1 MAIKFDN
8 KAPEWDNLGAEPDA
22 ELKKGGFLAG
32 YKPPAAYF
40 NWFFNRTYECVKELQ
55 EKLVSNLK
63 SLAFKDKVGDD
74 DITAVAANKVTQDS
88 KHRMITDAERST
100 WNGKADAS
108 GSDVSET
115 TVKTLDTITTEFP
128 VPVAGECTKTFLG
141 KVKKFFEDTK
151 NWMTGVCLIGQIV
164 NNCVT
169 NNAKLPLS
177 AAQGKV
183 LMDLYTV
190 LNTNLINMS
199 RTNAINGD
207 IATFADNAPL
217 NTFLRRRYE
226 ITNGTASGAPDAQ
239 DGYVEIHKTVSN
251 DWIVIYAITNRG
263 TVYTR
268 AKTEGVWGAW
278 TNCND
283 KLGVSIQRLEYRW
296 DNQNPKLIVTD
307 PNGYSAYVSLT
318 KYQG

>member
-108 GSDVSET
+108 GGDVSEM
-115 TVKTLDTITTEFP
+115 TVKTLETITTEFP

-190 LNTNLINMS
+190 LNTKIIYVDTPS
-199 RTNAINGD
+199 VPITASAGQSW
-207 IATFADNAPL
+207 FADIPF
-217 NTFLRRRYE
+217 TK
-226 ITNGTASGAPDAQ
+226 Q
-239 DGYVEIHKTVSN
+239 DGYIPISATINCTGGNSQAYIIGIHQL
-251 DWIVIYAITNRG
+251 TNGSVRVAFQNYSG
-263 TVYTR
+263 SPQTINIS
-268 AKTEGVWGAW
+268 AKV
-278 TNCND
+278 
-283 KLGVSIQRLEYRW
+283 V
-296 DNQNPKLIVTD
+296 LIKQT
-307 PNGYSAYVSLT
+307 
-318 KYQG
+318 

>member
-8 KAPEWDNLGAEPDA
+8 KAPEWDNVGAEPDA

-55 EKLVSNLK
+55 EKLVSSLK

-108 GSDVSET
+108 GGDVSEM
-115 TVKTLDTITTEFP
+115 TVKTLGTITTAFP
-128 VPVAGECTKTFLG
+128 VPVAGESTKTFLG

-190 LNTNLINMS
+190 LNTNLLALFSVSTIKSPSYTLTPGTWVDALEINIPVPNGSKLFDVQIIHSGHGAVFCFGISFSDNGFVQIYLGNSS
-199 RTNAINGD
+199 RTE
-207 IATFADNAPL
+207 TV
-217 NTFLRRRYE
+217 
-226 ITNGTASGAPDAQ
+226 TAQ
-239 DGYVEIHKTVSN
+239 
-251 DWIVIYAITNRG
+251 
-263 TVYTR
+263 
-268 AKTEGVWGAW
+268 
-278 TNCND
+278 
-283 KLGVSIQRLEYRW
+283 
-296 DNQNPKLIVTD
+296 
-307 PNGYSAYVSLT
+307 VSL
-318 KYQG
+318 KARFIKKL

>member
-8 KAPEWDNLGAEPDA
+8 KAPEWDNVGAEPDA

-55 EKLVSNLK
+55 EKLVSSLK

-108 GSDVSET
+108 GGDVSEM
-115 TVKTLDTITTEFP
+115 TVKTLGTITTEFP
-128 VPVAGECTKTFLG
+128 VPVAGESTKTFLG

-190 LNTNLINMS
+190 LNTK
-199 RTNAINGD
+199 
-207 IATFADNAPL
+207 
-217 NTFLRRRYE
+217 
-226 ITNGTASGAPDAQ
+226 ITNNGIVDSYSGDAVINLDWVRAGTVVYKVLNGTCFVDF
-239 DGYVEIHKTVSN
+239 DITVK
-251 DWIVIYAITNRG
+251 AITAVN
-263 TVYTR
+263 T
-268 AKTEGVWGAW
+268 
-278 TNCND
+278 
-283 KLGVSIQRLEYRW
+283 
-296 DNQNPKLIVTD
+296 LIVSGLPTSTIVRHGRIAGWENGNISMPFYLNNTD
-307 PNGYSAYVSLT
+307 IIANPCSAGRYAGCFSFSII
-318 KYQG
+318 

>member
-8 KAPEWDNLGAEPDA
+8 KAPEWDNVGAEPDA

-55 EKLVSNLK
+55 EKLVSSLK

-108 GSDVSET
+108 GGDVSEM
-115 TVKTLDTITTEFP
+115 TVKTLGTITTAFP
-128 VPVAGECTKTFLG
+128 VPVAGESTKTFLG

-190 LNTNLINMS
+190 LNTNL
-199 RTNAINGD
+199 TGLNARFHFDRVAIMQPFFDDAEKSFGFRLYYD
-207 IATFADNAPL
+207 VSM
-217 NTFLRRRYE
+217 
-226 ITNGTASGAPDAQ
+226 TAG
-239 DGYVEIHKTVSN
+239 
-251 DWIVIYAITNRG
+251 YAIHFI
-263 TVYTR
+263 
-268 AKTEGVWGAW
+268 
-278 TNCND
+278 
-283 KLGVSIQRLEYRW
+283 L
-296 DNQNPKLIVTD
+296 
-307 PNGYSAYVSLT
+307 
-318 KYQG
+318 